1 MSYFIFNGVNSD
13 NLGLIITK
21 PMIRPTWSPEVE
33 YTPIP
38 GRARINPSTKTWY
51 NNAELTVSAVIADAS
66 PQTVRNVYAALRG
79 SGTLVISTSPQERIN
94 IADVRLPVP
103 EAKALLVAEL
113 PITFVCEPFAESTE
127 QSTAD
132 ITTATSIPARVN
144 NDGTVYADPEIT
156 IIPSAA
162 RTDINCNG
170 KVIFVTTPTAI
181 VAANYPN
188 NAKIVLDCDA
198 QLAYYQIGDGDKIS
212 CTQNTQGPF
221 PRLNVDVNY
230 FLATASQST
239 TIKYRER
246 WL

>member
-1 MSYFIFNGVNSD
+1 MSSFVFNEINSD
-13 NLGLIITK
+13 ALGLIITK
-21 PMIRPTWSPEVE
+21 PMIRPTWQQETT
-33 YTPIP
+33 YTAIP
-38 GRARINPSTKTWY
+38 GRARQSPHTQPWY
-51 NNAELTVSAVIADAS
+51 NNSELTVSAVIADAS
-66 PQTVRNVYAALRG
+66 PQKVRNIYAALRG

-113 PITFVCEPFAESTE
+113 PIVFVCEPFAESTE

-132 ITTATSIPARVN
+132 ITTATSTPAKVD
-144 NDGTVYADPEIT
+144 NDSTQYVDPEIT
-156 IIPSAA
+156 IVPSAA

-170 KVIFVTTPTAI
+170 NVIFVTTPTAI
-181 VAANYPN
+181 VSANYPA

-198 QLAYYQIGDGDKIS
+198 QLAYYQIGDGDKTA

-221 PRLNVDVNY
+221 PRLNVGENY
-230 FLATASQST
+230 FLTTAAQSVVMR
-239 TIKYRER
+239 YRER

>member
-1 MSYFIFNGVNSD
+1 MSYFIFNGINSD
-13 NLGLIITK
+13 NLDLIITK

-33 YTPIP
+33 YTQIP

-51 NNAELTVSAVIADAS
+51 NNAKLTVSAVISDGS
-66 PQTVRNVYAALRG
+66 PQKVRNIYAALRG

-94 IADVRLPVP
+94 IADVRLSVP

-132 ITTATSIPARVN
+132 ITTATSIPARVDN
-144 NDGTVYADPEIT
+144 SGTIYADPEIT

-170 KVIFVTTPTAI
+170 TVIFVTTPTAI
-181 VAANYPN
+181 VSAGYPA
-188 NAKIVLDCDA
+188 NAKIALDCNA
-198 QLAYYQIGDGDKIS
+198 QLAYYQICSGDKIS
-212 CTQNTQGPF
+212 CTQNTQGAF
-221 PRLNVDVNY
+221 PRLNVGENY
-230 FLATASQST
+230 FLT
-239 TIKYRER
+239 TPAQAVALKYRER

>member
-1 MSYFIFNGVNSD
+1 MSSFVFNEINSD
-13 NLGLIITK
+13 ALGLIITK
-21 PMIRPTWSPEVE
+21 PMIRPTWQQETT
-33 YTPIP
+33 YTAIP
-38 GRARINPSTKTWY
+38 GRARQSPYTQPWY
-51 NNAELTVSAVIADAS
+51 SNSELTVSAVIADAS
-66 PQTVRNVYAALRG
+66 PQELRNIYAALRG

-113 PITFVCEPFAESTE
+113 PIIFVCESFAESVT
-127 QSTAD
+127 QSTVD
-132 ITTATSIPARVN
+132 ITSATSIPARAD
-144 NDGTVYADPEIT
+144 NDGTIYVDPEIT
-156 IIPSAA
+156 IVPSAT

-181 VAANYPN
+181 VAAGYPA

-198 QLAYYQIGDGDKIS
+198 QLAYYQIGDGDKTA

-221 PRLNVDVNY
+221 PRLNVGENY
-230 FLATASQST
+230 FLTTAAQSVVMR
-239 TIKYRER
+239 YRER